1 MRKYK
6 ILIVEDDHPLADLM
20 KMNFPK
26 EQFNAACCY
35 SGEEALKEIKK
46 NRPELIILDVVMPK
60 MDGWELLRKIKSDP
74 ESSSIPVIMC
84 TAKDN
89 VGDVEKSFHY
99 GAQAFVIKPVIF
111 KKLIKKVEAILDME
125 EMLHD

>member
-1 MRKYK
+1 MDKHK
-6 ILIVEDDHPLADLM
+6 ILIIEDDHPLADLM

-26 EQFNAACCY
+26 EQFDTACCY
-35 SGEEALKEIKK
+35 SGEEALREIQK

-60 MDGWELLRKIKSDP
+60 MDGWEVLKKIKSNP
-74 ESSSIPVIMC
+74 LSSSIPVIMC

-111 KKLIKKVEAILDME
+111 KKLIKKVEAILDLE
-125 EMLHD
+125 EMLND